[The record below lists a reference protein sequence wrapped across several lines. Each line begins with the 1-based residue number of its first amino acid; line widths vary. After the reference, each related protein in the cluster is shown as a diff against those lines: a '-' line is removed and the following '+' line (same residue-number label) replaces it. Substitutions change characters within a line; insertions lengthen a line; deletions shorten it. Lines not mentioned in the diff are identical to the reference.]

1 MHYLDLRMPLSHK
14 RGWPMRQLIAASSVI
29 LLVACAE
36 KPTAADAQPLSVTP
50 AAAAVSAPV
59 TNTEMPDIQPAQSF
73 SEWQANF
80 RVIALNAGINAQ
92 VFDNAFNGMTPDMSV
107 IKADRSQPEFS
118 RPVWEYLDG
127 ALSPLRVRNGQRLLE
142 QNAELLSR
150 IEQRYGVDRQALVS
164 VWGMESNF
172 GTFQGNKSVI
182 RSLATLA
189 YEGRRPEFAQSQLL
203 AALKI
208 IQEGDIQPDK
218 MLGSW
223 AGAMGQTQFIPTT
236 YETHAVDFDG
246 DGRRDIWNSSAD
258 ALASTAHYLQS
269 SGWKQGQ
276 PWGFEV
282 SVPAGFDYALADGT
296 VRKSVAEWQKLGVIV
311 PANVSGTQ
319 ALSATL
325 LLPAGYRGPA
335 FLVLDNFRAILRYNN
350 SSSYALAVGLLS
362 ERFNGGGTIKGDW
375 PKDDLPLSR
384 SERVELQTLLNARN
398 HDAGNPDGII
408 GANTRKAIRNAQQ
421 ALGWPADGYP
431 NHALLESLRNR

>member
-1 MHYLDLRMPLSHK
+1 MPLSHK

-36 KPTAADAQPLSVTP
+36 KPTAADAQPLPVTP
-50 AAAAVSAPV
+50 AAPAVTASAPNV
-59 TNTEMPDIQPAQSF
+59 DVPDIKPAQTF
-73 SEWQANF
+73 SEWQAGF
-80 RVIALNAGINAQ
+80 REQALNAGINPL
-92 VFDNAFNGMTPDMSV
+92 VFDNAFIGVTPDMGV

-127 ALSPLRVRNGQRLLE
+127 ALSPLRVRNGQRLLT
-142 QNAELLSR
+142 QNAELLDR
-150 IEQRYGVDRQALVS
+150 IEQRYGVDRQVLVS

-208 IQEGDIQPDK
+208 IQEGDIAPGK

-282 SVPAGFDYALADGT
+282 KLPGGFDYALADGA
-296 VRKSVAEWQKLGVIV
+296 VRKSVSEWQQLGVTL
-311 PANVSGTQ
+311 PAGSTAPAGAEQLT
-319 ALSATL
+319 ATL
-325 LLPAGYRGPA
+325 LVPAGYRGPA

-350 SSSYALAVGLLS
+350 SSSYALAVALLS
-362 ERFNGGGTIKGDW
+362 ERFNGGGTIVGEW

-384 SERVELQTLLNARN
+384 SERVELQTLLSQRN
-398 HDAGNPDGII
+398 YDAGNTDGII
-408 GANTRKAIRNAQQ
+408 GANTRKAIRSAQQ

-431 NHALLESLRNR
+431 NHKLLESLRNR

>member
-1 MHYLDLRMPLSHK
+1 MLSRHT
-14 RGWPMRQLIAASSVI
+14 RRWPMRQLIAASSVI

-36 KPTAADAQPLSVTP
+36 KPTAADAQTLPVVPP
-50 AAAAVSAPV
+50 APAVISSAPV
-59 TNTEMPDIQPAQSF
+59 PGTDTPLVQPTQSF
-73 SEWQANF
+73 SEWQADF
-80 RVIALNAGINAQ
+80 RAQALKAGINPL
-92 VFDNAFNGMTPDMSV
+92 VFDNAFAGITPDMSV

-142 QNAELLSR
+142 QNAELLGR

-172 GTFQGNKSVI
+172 GSFQGNKSVI

-189 YEGRRPEFAQSQLL
+189 YEGRRPEFAQSQLI

-208 IQEGDIQPDK
+208 IQEGDISPEK
-218 MLGSW
+218 MLGAW

-282 SVPAGFDYALADGT
+282 TLPAGFDYALADGAIK
-296 VRKSVAEWQKLGVIV
+296 KSVAEWQKLGVKV
-311 PANVSGTQ
+311 PASAAGSEQ
-319 ALSATL
+319 LSAAL

-362 ERFNGGGTIKGDW
+362 QRFNGGGTILADW
-375 PKDDLPLSR
+375 PKDDRPLSR
-384 SERVELQTLLNARN
+384 SERVELQMLLSQRN
-398 HDAGNPDGII
+398 YDAGNADGII
-408 GANTRKAIRNAQQ
+408 GANTRKAIRSAQQ
-421 ALGWPADGYP
+421 AMGWPADGYP
-431 NHALLESLRNR
+431 SHKLLESLRSR

>member
-1 MHYLDLRMPLSHK
+1 MLSRHT
-14 RGWPMRQLIAASSVI
+14 RRWPMRQLIAASSVI

-36 KPTAADAQPLSVTP
+36 KPTAADAQTLPVVPP
-50 AAAAVSAPV
+50 APAVISSAPV
-59 TNTEMPDIQPAQSF
+59 PGTDTPLVQPTQSF
-73 SEWQANF
+73 SEWQADF
-80 RVIALNAGINAQ
+80 RAQALKAGINPL
-92 VFDNAFNGMTPDMSV
+92 VFDNAFAGITPDMSV

-142 QNAELLSR
+142 QNAELLGR

-172 GTFQGNKSVI
+172 GSFQGNKSVI
-182 RSLATLA
+182 RSHATLA
-189 YEGRRPEFAQSQLL
+189 YEGRRPEFAQSQLI

-208 IQEGDIQPDK
+208 IQEGDISPEK

-282 SVPAGFDYALADGT
+282 TLPAGFDYALADGAIK
-296 VRKSVAEWQKLGVIV
+296 KSVAEWQKLGVKV
-311 PANVSGTQ
+311 PASAAGSEQ
-319 ALSATL
+319 LSAAL

-362 ERFNGGGTIKGDW
+362 QRFNGGGTILADW
-375 PKDDLPLSR
+375 PKDDRPLSR
-384 SERVELQTLLNARN
+384 SERVELQMLLSQRN
-398 HDAGNPDGII
+398 YDAGNADGII
-408 GANTRKAIRNAQQ
+408 GANTRKAIRSAQQ
-421 ALGWPADGYP
+421 AMGWPADGYP
-431 NHALLESLRNR
+431 SHKLLESLRSR

>member
-1 MHYLDLRMPLSHK
+1 
-14 RGWPMRQLIAASSVI
+14 MRQLIAASSVI

-36 KPTAADAQPLSVTP
+36 KPTAADAQPLPVTP
-50 AAAAVSAPV
+50 TATAVTTSAASTDV
-59 TNTEMPDIQPAQSF
+59 PDIQPAQSF

-80 RVIALNAGINAQ
+80 RVQALNAGISPH
-92 VFDNAFNGMTPDMSV
+92 VFDNAFAGITPDMSV

-142 QNAELLSR
+142 QNAELLTR

-189 YEGRRPEFAQSQLL
+189 FEGRRPEFAQSQLI

-208 IQEGDIQPDK
+208 IQEGDITPEK

-282 SVPAGFDYALADGT
+282 ELPSGFDYALADGS
-296 VRKSVAEWQKLGVIV
+296 VRKSVSEWQKLGVTLPTGI
-311 PANVSGTQ
+311 Q
-319 ALSATL
+319 APTGSEELSATL

-362 ERFNGGGTIKGDW
+362 QRFNGGGTILGDW

-384 SERVELQTLLNARN
+384 SERIELQTLLTQRN
-398 HDAGNPDGII
+398 YDAGNPDGII
-408 GANTRKAIRNAQQ
+408 GANTRKAIRSAQQ
-421 ALGWPADGYP
+421 AFGWPADGYP
-431 NHALLESLRNR
+431 SHKLLERLRSQ

>member
-1 MHYLDLRMPLSHK
+1 MLSRHT
-14 RGWPMRQLIAASSVI
+14 RRWPMRQLIAASSVI

-36 KPTAADAQPLSVTP
+36 KPTAADAQTLPVVPP
-50 AAAAVSAPV
+50 APAVISSAPV
-59 TNTEMPDIQPAQSF
+59 PGTDTPLVQPTQSF
-73 SEWQANF
+73 SEWQADF
-80 RVIALNAGINAQ
+80 RAQALKAGINPL
-92 VFDNAFNGMTPDMSV
+92 VFDNAFAGITPDMSV

-142 QNAELLSR
+142 QNAELLGR

-172 GTFQGNKSVI
+172 GSFQGNKSVI

-189 YEGRRPEFAQSQLL
+189 YEGRRPEFAQSQLI

-208 IQEGDIQPDK
+208 IQEGDISPEK

-282 SVPAGFDYALADGT
+282 TLPAGFDYALADGAIK
-296 VRKSVAEWQKLGVIV
+296 KSVAEWQTLGVKV
-311 PANVSGTQ
+311 PASAAGSEQ
-319 ALSATL
+319 LSAAL

-362 ERFNGGGTIKGDW
+362 QRFNGGGTILADW
-375 PKDDLPLSR
+375 PKDDRPLSR
-384 SERVELQTLLNARN
+384 SERVELQMLLSQRN
-398 HDAGNPDGII
+398 YDAGNADGII
-408 GANTRKAIRNAQQ
+408 GANTRKAIRSAQQ
-421 ALGWPADGYP
+421 AMGWPADGYP
-431 NHALLESLRNR
+431 SHKLLESLRNR